1 MCTLSGPSCSSFCSL
16 CPHLEVP
23 WALSHALLRTK
34 CQKVMLH
41 LPSLGQVTLYIIT
54 QCSRRALQA
63 YQELHSFPNQFY
75 YPTVMGFVNQDTVCD

>member
-1 MCTLSGPSCSSFCSL
+1 MRLRVYTVRNFLFFFLFPLSTLRSTMGPLSCF
-16 CPHLEVP
+16 
-23 WALSHALLRTK
+23 A
-34 CQKVMLH
+34 QKGMLH